1 MRRLRTQLSPTLA
14 GLVILVT
21 SLSFLADFPAWRSRL
36 DDSLND
42 IFPVGAALLPY
53 IALAG
58 IVYSGGQ
65 LGIWLI
71 GKGIDLL
78 RNRSRVREFQALE
91 DPLGKS
97 KRHLIQY
104 VETPSS
110 SPLGKVSDR
119 SALIVELNLIVR
131 QLIELD
137 IQVPDFGYLIN
148 RERSQS
154 WVAYLAAMEELAKGG
169 RLQDAREGSINRE
182 R

>member
-1 MRRLRTQLSPTLA
+1 MQRLRTQLSPTLA

-21 SLSFLADFPAWRSRL
+21 SLSFLTDFPAWRSRL
-36 DDSLND
+36 EDSLTD
-42 IFPVGAALLPY
+42 IFPVGAAVLPY
-53 IALAG
+53 LALAG
-58 IVYSGGQ
+58 VVYAGGQ
-65 LGIWLI
+65 VSIWII

-78 RNRSRVREFQALE
+78 RNGPRVRAFRALE
-91 DPLGKS
+91 EPLGKS
-97 KRHLIQY
+97 KHHLIQY

-110 SPLGKVSDR
+110 SSLGKVSDR

-137 IQVPDFGYLIN
+137 IQVPDFGYLVN

-169 RLQDAREGSINRE
+169 RLQDALEGNINRE

>member
-1 MRRLRTQLSPTLA
+1 MQRLRTHLSPTLA

-21 SLSFLADFPAWRSRL
+21 SLSFLSDFPAWRSRL
-36 DDSLND
+36 EDSAND
-42 IFPVGAALLPY
+42 IFPLGAALLPY

-58 IVYSGGQ
+58 AVYGGGQ
-65 LGIWLI
+65 VAIWMI
-71 GKGIDLL
+71 GKGVDLL
-78 RNRSRVREFQALE
+78 RNGPRVREFRALE
-91 DPLGKS
+91 DPLRKS
-97 KRHLIQY
+97 KRHLIEY

-110 SPLGKVSDR
+110 SSLGKVSDR
-119 SALIVELNLIVR
+119 SALIVELNLIAR

-137 IQVPDFGYLIN
+137 IQAPDFGYLVN

-169 RLQDAREGSINRE
+169 RLQDAREGNINRE

>member
-1 MRRLRTQLSPTLA
+1 MQRLRTQLSPTLA
-14 GLVILVT
+14 GLVILVI
-21 SLSFLADFPAWRSRL
+21 SLSFLADFPAWRSPL
-36 DDSLND
+36 EDSLND

-53 IALAG
+53 LALAG
-58 IVYSGGQ
+58 VVYLGGQ
-65 LGIWLI
+65 VSIWMVR
-71 GKGIDLL
+71 KGIDLL
-78 RNRSRVREFQALE
+78 RNGPRVRAFRALE

-97 KRHLIQY
+97 KHHLIQY

-110 SPLGKVSDR
+110 SSLGKVSDH

-137 IQVPDFGYLIN
+137 IQVPDFGYLVN

-169 RLQDAREGSINRE
+169 RLEDAREGSINRE

>member
-1 MRRLRTQLSPTLA
+1 M
-14 GLVILVT
+14 
-21 SLSFLADFPAWRSRL
+21 
-36 DDSLND
+36 ND
-42 IFPVGAALLPY
+42 IFPVITALLPY

-58 IVYSGGQ
+58 VVYGGGQ
-65 LGIWLI
+65 VSLWMI

-78 RNRSRVREFQALE
+78 RNGPRVREFRALE
-91 DPLGKS
+91 DPLRES
-97 KRHLIQY
+97 KRHLIKY

-110 SPLGKVSDR
+110 SSLDKVSDR

-131 QLIELD
+131 QLIGLN

-169 RLQDAREGSINRE
+169 RLQDAREGNIHRE

>member
-1 MRRLRTQLSPTLA
+1 M
-14 GLVILVT
+14 
-21 SLSFLADFPAWRSRL
+21 
-36 DDSLND
+36 
-42 IFPVGAALLPY
+42 PY

-58 IVYSGGQ
+58 AVYCGGQ
-65 LGIWLI
+65 VSIWMVR
-71 GKGIDLL
+71 KGIDLL
-78 RNRSRVREFQALE
+78 RNGPRVREFRALE
-91 DPLGKS
+91 DPLQVS
-97 KRHLIQY
+97 KRHLIEY

-110 SPLGKVSDR
+110 SSLGKVSDR

-137 IQVPDFGYLIN
+137 IQVPDFGYLVN

-169 RLQDAREGSINRE
+169 RLQDAREGSISRE